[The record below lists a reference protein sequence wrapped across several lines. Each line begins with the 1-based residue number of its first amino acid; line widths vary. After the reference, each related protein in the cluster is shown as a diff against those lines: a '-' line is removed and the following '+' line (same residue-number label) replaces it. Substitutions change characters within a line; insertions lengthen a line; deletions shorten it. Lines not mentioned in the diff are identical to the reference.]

1 MASVAAAALAG
12 LVSLGA
18 FFAWE
23 ARAAQP
29 MMPLGMFRNRDFA
42 GANLLT
48 LLLYAALGGALYFVP
63 LDLIQVRGWSATRAG
78 AALLPFVAIMFA
90 LSRFAGALVDRV
102 GARLPLVLGPT
113 VAAAGFALFA
123 LTAADDDYWTSF
135 HPAIAVLG
143 LGMTLTIAPLT
154 TTVMNALGDAVA
166 GTASGVNN
174 AVSRAA
180 GLLAIAAFGAVLAQ
194 VFEARLPD
202 VLNLSTLPRDAARHV
217 LAQQRNLGAIAAPA
231 GAAAAVAAEV
241 HRVVADVF
249 VAGFRAVMWIAAALA
264 LGSAGCAAWL
274 ISGAKPAP
282 TRKAA
287 RP

>member
-1 MASVAAAALAG
+1 
-12 LVSLGA
+12 
-18 FFAWE
+18 
-23 ARAAQP
+23 

-78 AALLPFVAIMFA
+78 AALLPFVVIMFA

-123 LTAADDDYWTSF
+123 LTAADDHYWTSF
-135 HPAIAVLG
+135 FPAIAVLG

-202 VLNLSTLPRDAARHV
+202 ALDLSTLPHDAAQHV
-217 LAQQRNLGAIAAPA
+217 LARQRDLGAIAAPP
-231 GAAAAVAAEV
+231 GAPAAVSAEV
-241 HRVVADVF
+241 HRVVAEVF
-249 VAGFRAVMWIAAALA
+249 IVGFRVVMWTAAALA
-264 LGSAGCAAWL
+264 LASAGCAAWL

-282 TRKAA
+282 NRKAA